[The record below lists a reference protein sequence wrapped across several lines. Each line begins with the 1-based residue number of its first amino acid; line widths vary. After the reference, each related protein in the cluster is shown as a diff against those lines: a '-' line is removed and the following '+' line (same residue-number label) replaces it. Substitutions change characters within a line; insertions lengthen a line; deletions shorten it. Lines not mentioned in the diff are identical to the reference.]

1 MSWQDYVN
9 AFIVNYVDQQSGKT
23 YLNACEAGGI
33 ISSADGT
40 VWASSAGFNFGKYET
55 QVEKED
61 GSGSTKL
68 NIDEFANLKNAF
80 DNNGTCTA
88 QGGVRIN
95 REKFFIV
102 SYDSDRKVMYLKKN
116 GGGAAVGRSNQALV
130 IGIFSTSKKSQV
142 QTTSGTTEQS
152 QSPGLCNTG
161 VEKLQEFLLANNL

>member
-9 AFIVNYVDQQSGKT
+9 AYIVNYVDQSTSKT

-55 QVEKED
+55 EVAKED
-61 GSGSTKL
+61 GSGNTKL
-68 NIDEFANLKNAF
+68 QIDEFANLKNAF

-88 QGGVRIN
+88 TGGVRIN
-95 REKFFIV
+95 REKYFIV
-102 SYDSDRKVMYLKKN
+102 SYDSDRRVMYLKKN
-116 GGGAAVGRSNQALV
+116 GGGGAVARSNQALV
-130 IGIFSTSKKSQV
+130 IGTFSTSKKTSV
-142 QTTSGTTEQS
+142 QTTAGTSEVS
-152 QSPGLCNTG
+152 QSPGVCNTG